1 MAPDYLRQLISV
13 LPPSKYDLRRNH
25 DSGILLASQ
34 KVRTKITLGDRSFT
48 CAPPPPHHQTLEPSS
63 IYNAVYFQY
72 KSV

>member
-48 CAPPPPHHQTLEPSS
+48 CAPPPAPPDFGTFFYLQCGLFP
-63 IYNAVYFQY
+63 V
-72 KSV
+72 